1 MIYYNSKKGWCISVR
16 KTIFELKDSEGKKV
30 ERELLNTAYGRQYN
44 MVIGILLLFP
54 IVLVI
59 CDVITAFVDKS
70 DDYFSR
76 GIMFDIAYLFITL
89 LFFIICKLKWF
100 ELIKTYYDEVYSKN
114 KKETHKEK

>member
-1 MIYYNSKKGWCISVR
+1 MKKS
-16 KTIFELKDSEGKKV
+16 IFELKESEGKKV
-30 ERELLNTAYGRQYN
+30 EKELLNTSYGKQYN

-59 CDVITAFVDKS
+59 CDIITACVDKT

-76 GIMFDIAYLFITL
+76 GIMFDIAYLFIAL

-100 ELIKTYYDEVYSKN
+100 ELIKTYYDEVYSK
-114 KKETHKEK
+114 KKKDTGKEK